1 MCKGVEVLTLP
12 TKVLREVIAR
22 ELRGLAGLR
31 ADLGTIGVHD
41 TNHFTHSTP
50 IRSKTAQTTRYK
62 SAHDN
67 FSTPSEV
74 REVALTVRGAGGAG
88 GAGGLPSDI
97 VAVLDIIEPHLH
109 HLHGMPGR
117 GEGSEDGGSE
127 YAEEGD
133 MNSAPAHFNN
143 AF

>member
-1 MCKGVEVLTLP
+1 MEDAQLQIIKYLDH
-12 TKVLREVIAR
+12 I
-22 ELRGLAGLR
+22 
-31 ADLGTIGVHD
+31 VHD
-41 TNHFTHSTP
+41 SVSVQVGTTGLL
-50 IRSKTAQTTRYK
+50 TTR
-62 SAHDN
+62 
-67 FSTPSEV
+67 
-74 REVALTVRGAGGAG
+74 VARVAQQQVDRLVQASSRFRRDPMDVGGAG

-117 GEGSEDGGSE
+117 GEGSEDGSE